1 MARRTVH
8 IPDDL
13 DDRVE
18 DYGGLHDSYSGLVQE
33 ALREYLDRRE
43 NGAETLETAKN

>member
-13 DDRVE
+13 DERIQE
-18 DYGGLHDSYSGLVQE
+18 LGGLDDSYSKIVQE
-33 ALREYLDRRE
+33 ALREWADRRE
-43 NGAETLETAKN
+43 DEATTPDA

>member
-13 DDRVE
+13 DERIKAL
-18 DYGGLHDSYSGLVQE
+18 GGLDDSYSQLVQE
-33 ALREYLDRRE
+33 ALREYADRRE
-43 NGAETLETAKN
+43 TETTTQNG

>member
-8 IPDDL
+8 IPDNL

-18 DYGGLHDSYSGLVQE
+18 AHGGLNDSYSGIVQE
-33 ALREYLDRRE
+33 ALREYLDAQDRDAA
-43 NGAETLETAKN
+43 AEPPQN